1 MMAESS
7 ISPAML
13 QQWIAQQQAM
23 KAMQMGGMPQPPSG
37 IEGASQMLPGA
48 PSLEAMLAQPTGGM
62 GRGQPSLMDMMQAP
76 QAAPTSLLDMMGGSQ
91 PGLQSLAPPP
101 MAMMSSQAPTPAGL
115 PSFRN
120 PPQPAMMSPELAAKR
135 KAPAAEYTIKKGDTL
150 TAIAKRNGTTVKA
163 LLAKNPQIKNAD
175 KIFVGKKIKL

>member
-1 MMAESS
+1 
-7 ISPAML
+7 ML

-23 KAMQMGGMPQPPSG
+23 KAMQAMPQPPSG

-48 PSLEAMLAQPTGGM
+48 PSLEAMMAQPTGGM
-62 GRGQPSLMDMMQAP
+62 GRGRPSLMDMMQPP
-76 QAAPTSLLDMMGGSQ
+76 QQAPTGLLDTLGAPPIAFDGQM
-91 PGLQSLAPPP
+91 QSLAPPP

-163 LLAKNPQIKNAD
+163 LLAKNPQIKNAN